1 MRGIIVRRRKVR
13 CFECYQYWI
22 YDQKAYL
29 SQEKY
34 EEIIMEGAGV
44 LEYGMR
50 GLCNTASALPTTC
63 FSVTAQQQ
71 EETR

>member
-1 MRGIIVRRRKVR
+1 
-13 CFECYQYWI
+13 
-22 YDQKAYL
+22 
-29 SQEKY
+29 
-34 EEIIMEGAGV
+34 MEGAGV

-71 EETR
+71 EEDQMIRLAGVCISMILILPLESFQYLMHCVNCG